1 MEVVEEQGQ
10 AVAQKQGQIKIT
22 VCLSLSGIAEGGQE
36 VYDEFQKQI
45 GEMEANAAL
54 GERK

>member
-1 MEVVEEQGQ
+1 MEVAEEQSQ

-22 VCLSLSGIAEGGQE
+22 VCMSLSGIAEGSQK

-45 GEMEANAAL
+45 G
-54 GERK
+54 